1 MEIIKEFYG
10 GTSLDCNDTEY
21 ILRKGKVELKYSK
34 IISNILGKQRKHKKY
49 GIEVVKKCVN
59 NNIVSEE
66 KKEIFNCFE
75 KEDVAE
81 KVLELLKTNRVSPIN
96 VVDVLEDMSA
106 KKNAILI
113 K

>member
-21 ILRKGKVELKYSK
+21 ILRKGNVELKYYK
-34 IISNILGKQRKHKKY
+34 IISNILGKKSKHQKY